1 MTKPTV
7 EGIQATLIAM
17 TSRQDRMEHEM
28 EMIKSR
34 LPVWVTVIITILGS
48 IVTGLLTK
56 GMG

>member
-28 EMIKSR
+28 EMIKNR

>member
-17 TSRQDRMEHEM
+17 ESRQDRMEHEM
-28 EMIKSR
+28 EMIKNR
-34 LPVWVTVIITILGS
+34 LPAWVTVIITILGS